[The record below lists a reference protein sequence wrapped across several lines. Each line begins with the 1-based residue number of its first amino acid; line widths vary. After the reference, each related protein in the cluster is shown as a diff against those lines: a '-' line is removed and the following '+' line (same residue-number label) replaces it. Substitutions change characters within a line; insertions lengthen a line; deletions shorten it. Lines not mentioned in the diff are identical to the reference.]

1 MMAVKPIPEGYHSV
15 TPMLVVE
22 GVDKL
27 IAFLKQAFGAQEK
40 ERVARPDGKIMHAEV
55 RIGDS
60 MLMMGEPAGQ
70 FKHMPGSFYLYVEDV
85 DSVYR
90 SALDAGATSVMEP
103 ADQFYGDRN
112 GGVKD
117 SIGNLWWIAT
127 RKEDVAPEELARRAQ
142 AATQQRQG
150 A

>member
-1 MMAVKPIPEGYHSV
+1 MAVRPIPEGYHTV

-22 GVDKL
+22 GVDNL
-27 IAFLKQAFGAQEK
+27 IAFLKQAFGAEEK
-40 ERVARPDGKIMHAEV
+40 ERHLRPDGRVMHAEV

-60 MLMMGEPAGQ
+60 MIMMGDPIGN

-85 DSVYR
+85 DAAYR
-90 SALDAGATSVMEP
+90 KAIEAGATSVMEP

-112 GGVKD
+112 GGVQD

-127 RKEDVAPEELARRAQ
+127 RKEDVPPEELSRRAQ
-142 AATQQRQG
+142 AAMQQKQG